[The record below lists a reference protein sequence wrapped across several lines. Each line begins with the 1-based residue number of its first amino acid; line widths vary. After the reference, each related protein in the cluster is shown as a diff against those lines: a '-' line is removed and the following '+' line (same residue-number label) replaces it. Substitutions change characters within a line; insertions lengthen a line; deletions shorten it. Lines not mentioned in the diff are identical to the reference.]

1 MVPKSVQPNYGEF
14 YDQRWF
20 VSGHGI
26 NETEVTADLGS
37 FQIRRDQLFNVGGHL
52 VGVEICEDLGTNQSG
67 QFGGSGWRRS
77 NSQFSPVTNY
87 QQGRLSPRIGAH
99 DQR

>member
-1 MVPKSVQPNYGEF
+1 MGIPWRLADGRLLNCACLIGNGKVLGMVPKSVQPNYGEF

-26 NETEVTADLGS
+26 NEMKVAADLGS

-52 VGVEICEDLGTNQSG
+52 L
-67 QFGGSGWRRS
+67 
-77 NSQFSPVTNY
+77 
-87 QQGRLSPRIGAH
+87 A
-99 DQR
+99 